1 MGQGQEVSEWR
12 TLTELAHVRGG
23 APSRKAIRL
32 YEARGILPPARRTAS
47 GYRVYSAEVA
57 GILAFVEQGRRLGLT
72 LAEIRTIVALH
83 RSGSTPCVH
92 VRRLLEQKAVDLAGL
107 LAALRRILRS
117 WTAADSDRVAAVC
130 PHIEGK
136 EVIVSTSSLS
146 RSARYVTTVPKS
158 SSKVTRSGSGRMPTR
173 RS

>member
-1 MGQGQEVSEWR
+1 MD
-12 TLTELAHVRGG
+12 RGG
-23 APSRKAIRL
+23 LLIGEVAKQSGASRKAIRL

-72 LAEIRTIVALH
+72 LAEIRTIVALR
-83 RSGSTPCVH
+83 RSGSMPCVH

-117 WTAADSDRVAAVC
+117 WAADSDRVAAVC

-136 EVIVSTSSLS
+136 EVIIWTSALS
-146 RSARYVTTVPKS
+146 RSVRSATTAPRS

-173 RS
+173 QS